1 MYLTSEESRNSLSDE
16 SIYSE
21 TTTDLISFKE
31 EENNASI
38 RNRIR
43 PKRKREKLDHLSN
56 EEKEGVRWANVRE
69 RDLSL
74 SQLLEIVDRTMEK
87 TIK

>member
-16 SIYSE
+16 SIYSV

-31 EENNASI
+31 EVSSPENNVSI
-38 RNRIR
+38 KNQTR

-56 EEKEGVRWANVRE
+56 EEKVGVLTIAQPLRGRGGKWAAN
-69 RDLSL
+69 
-74 SQLLEIVDRTMEK
+74 
-87 TIK
+87 

>member
-16 SIYSE
+16 SIIESVYSV

-31 EENNASI
+31 EPSSPENNAPAK
-38 RNRIR
+38 NRIR

-56 EEKEGVRWANVRE
+56 EEKVRLFWFLFV
-69 RDLSL
+69 LKSL
-74 SQLLEIVDRTMEK
+74 SQSK
-87 TIK
+87 F

>member
-16 SIYSE
+16 SIYSV
-21 TTTDLISFKE
+21 TTTSDLISFKE

-38 RNRIR
+38 KNRIR

-56 EEKEGVRWANVRE
+56 EEKV
-69 RDLSL
+69 DLSDFK
-74 SQLLEIVDRTMEK
+74 VTFK
-87 TIK
+87 